1 MKLAAILTTL
11 ALSTTAA
18 FAQNAAV
25 RDHRST
31 HSFAPSVARRPVARP
46 PPQPWVLL
54 DTSNAND
61 ARNVIRVSSRM
72 KFSKLKLD
80 ATRGAAMIDKITVTF
95 ANGRT
100 RTIDV
105 NARVGMNDRPLI
117 LDLPGDER
125 QITKIVIQ
133 SKGRARASYTVSA
146 A

>member
-11 ALSTTAA
+11 ALSSTAA
-18 FAQNAAV
+18 FAQNATV
-25 RDHRST
+25 RDHRSQV
-31 HSFAPSVARRPVARP
+31 APSFDRRPAAARP
-46 PPQPWVLL
+46 MPQRWVLL

-61 ARNVIRVSSRM
+61 TRNVIRVSSRA

-80 ATRGAAMIDKITVTF
+80 ATRGAAMIDKISVTF

-100 RTIDV
+100 RVIDV

-117 LDLPGDER
+117 VDLPGDQR